1 MSAVTSSSSPMT
13 RLTACRPPSIS
24 GETRSMTM
32 VRRVP
37 TASGPGSYVA
47 WSRDSGWSAGTA
59 AASGGMSTARR
70 PFAMSRC
77 RDCLAASSATRRRVE
92 RVVVIFGLKPYPIGQ
107 AASGGGRNAW
117 AGAQVACSAAMSP
130 QIASP
135 PRPSKLRASVVLT
148 AFLAV
153 ALVLAA
159 CSQANPLASGSQR
172 ASAAT
177 TPPPSPSPTAAATA
191 STRPGDPDHLTLEA
205 LASGLNRPINVTRSG
220 DGSNRLF
227 VNEQDGDIR
236 VVGPDGAL
244 RAEPFLDIRGLV
256 LSGGERGLLGLAFH
270 PGFPAQPRIYVDYTR
285 VPDGATVIAQSQA
298 TA

>member
-70 PFAMSRC
+70 PFAPSRC
-77 RDCLAASSATRRRVE
+77 RDCLAASSAT
-92 RVVVIFGLKPYPIGQ
+92 
-107 AASGGGRNAW
+107 
-117 AGAQVACSAAMSP
+117 
-130 QIASP
+130 
-135 PRPSKLRASVVLT
+135 
-148 AFLAV
+148 
-153 ALVLAA
+153 
-159 CSQANPLASGSQR
+159 PLASGSQR

-205 LASGLNRPINVTRSG
+205 LANGLNRPINVTRSG

-285 VPDGATVIAQSQA
+285 VPDGATVIAEF
-298 TA
+298 